1 MGKVDQKVKT
11 SSYKIKKIWRDVMY
25 SIWRRKWQ
33 STPIFLPE
41 EFHGWRNL
49 AGYSVWGGRESEMT
63 ELLTHTMHSMVTVVN
78 NVCVC
83 VCVCARVCVRV
94 CASAQL
100 CLTLC
105 YSMDCGLPRVPV
117 PGVFLAKILELVAI
131 SYSRGIFPT
140 QEPNLFSL
148 MQEDFLPQ
156 CHLESP

>member
-41 EFHGWRNL
+41 EFHGWRSL
-49 AGYSVWGGRESEMT
+49 AGYSVWGRRESEMT

-83 VCVCARVCVRV
+83 VCACACVCVCACARALSCV
-94 CASAQL
+94 
-100 CLTLC
+100 
-105 YSMDCGLPRVPV
+105 
-117 PGVFLAKILELVAI
+117 
-131 SYSRGIFPT
+131 
-140 QEPNLFSL
+140 
-148 MQEDFLPQ
+148 
-156 CHLESP
+156 